1 MRIKQLTSICKNI
14 LRPNYKLSFVKNRKL
29 LQVEKLDNL
38 MEGTFFPEDN
48 AFNFFK
54 TYSTEMWRPENCL

>member
-1 MRIKQLTSICKNI
+1 MRIKQLISICKNI

-54 TYSTEMWRPENCL
+54 VYSTEMWRPENCL